1 MVASGDFVTP
11 TFSMTYIPSTTLAT
25 QLTSAGGT
33 VPTPPT
39 FASFADPYKS
49 MLELQYDL
57 MLNKLIALQQEASLG
72 SSPTPAQVAQIAA
85 TEQQTR
91 TTIMQNL
98 TGVTDAQKSALMTTL
113 SQPQLL

>member
-1 MVASGDFVTP
+1 
-11 TFSMTYIPSTTLAT
+11 MTS
-25 QLTSAGGT
+25 
-33 VPTPPT
+33 
-39 FASFADPYKS
+39 
-49 MLELQYDL
+49 
-57 MLNKLIALQQEASLG
+57 EASLG